1 MNEIVKEYAAGLFAL
16 AEEEHEEERLLAE
29 THALAPLFTRD
40 YARLLTNPE
49 LSKAERVRLVG
60 EALDSRVSP
69 HLSNF
74 VKLMVERSLASEIKA
89 CFAEYE
95 RLWCEAFGVV
105 RVRAESAV
113 ELSDEQKTALASRL
127 STRRGKRV
135 LMEYEVNP
143 SLLGGMRLFY
153 DNRQVDDTVKN
164 SLNEIAH
171 RLAGASV

>member
-16 AEEEHEEERLLAE
+16 AQEEHEEERLLAE

-49 LSKAERVRLVG
+49 LSKAQRVRLVG

-74 VKLMVERSLASEIKA
+74 VKLMVERSLASEVRA

-105 RVRAESAV
+105 RVKAESAV
-113 ELSDEQKTALASRL
+113 ELSDEQKAALEAKLSKRL
-127 STRRGKRV
+127 GKRV
-135 LMEYEVNP
+135 LMEYALNP
-143 SLLGGMRLFY
+143 ALIGGMRLFY
-153 DNRQVDDTVKN
+153 DNRQIDDTVKN
-164 SLNEIAH
+164 RLNEIAE
-171 RLAGASV
+171 RLAEASV